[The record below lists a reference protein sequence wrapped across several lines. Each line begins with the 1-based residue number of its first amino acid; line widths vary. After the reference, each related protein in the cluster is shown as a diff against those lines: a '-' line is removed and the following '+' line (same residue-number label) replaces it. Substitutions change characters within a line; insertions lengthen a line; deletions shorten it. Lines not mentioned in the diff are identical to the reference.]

1 MTSANYSENR
11 KHDQALIPY
20 VGRLH
25 LDQAPFTADAGGQF
39 FYSDPEI
46 KQNLNL
52 LRHLTQSSN
61 LIPVVLSP
69 KDGGKSSLLQA
80 FIEESDNN
88 SKICKIDANHSNDK
102 PYILKE
108 IAKCFDIDSDKD
120 ELELLHLLHKK
131 ATALY
136 QDSKYPVIAIENAQ
150 HLQDDACK
158 LLLSL
163 QQGLE
168 DKINT
173 WHVLFFADCISGE
186 PPKLY
191 NIDLS
196 RYPQLHILLLE
207 PYTLEQ
213 TKNYISHRLAAAGHI
228 GDCPLTSDAI
238 NYIYQNSKGLPGKIN
253 ELTHSALLKLS
264 THSPDA
270 YSDLNQ
276 NIQSSPTGNR
286 LSFRTLFFGA
296 LIIMIVATV
305 LYIQEDINALFS
317 LNDQQQNLSAIETN
331 KEGVATKDASES
343 TPKKLADSIIPSAS
357 SPSEDI
363 NTINASNMNTGKP
376 EKDPSENKLPVRN
389 ETTTIQEVATRQ
401 EVTRAN
407 KTPVTNTAL
416 TQKPAA
422 SKKPSYLKVK
432 ELLPDTVHQKDWLL
446 KQQGK
451 YTVRLLGTL
460 KENVITTYLNEN
472 IIGKKFAH
480 EVSYYL
486 TKKNGKY
493 KYTLLYGVF
502 PGYSHAKAA
511 IKNLPTILKSNGPWP
526 VKLDDIKESIVRYR
540 ESTMV
545 NMKSPASIAVPTT
558 NQSQVETSKVTSKLP
573 KDKDS
578 DSFTIQLLSTSNK
591 KPLLSY
597 MKKYNLEDKSVLYK
611 TTRNGKDWY
620 VLFYGV
626 FKTRKMAES
635 FVNNLPED
643 ARASGPWIRKM
654 SDLQKGFRENTH

>member
-11 KHDQALIPY
+11 QHDQTLIPY

-25 LDQAPFTADAGGQF
+25 LDQAPFTEDSSGQF
-39 FYSDPEI
+39 FYTDPEI

-88 SKICKIDANHSNDK
+88 SKICKIDANYSNDK
-102 PYILKE
+102 SYILKE
-108 IAKCFDIDSDKD
+108 IAKCFDIDSNKD
-120 ELELLHLLHKK
+120 ESELLHLFHKK
-131 ATALY
+131 ATAFY
-136 QDSKYPVIAIENAQ
+136 RDSKYPVIAIENAQ

-228 GDCPLTSDAI
+228 GDCPLTGDAI
-238 NYIYQNSKGLPGKIN
+238 NYIYLNSKGLPGKIN
-253 ELTHSALLKLS
+253 DLAHSALLKLS
-264 THSPDA
+264 AQNPDA
-270 YSDLNQ
+270 YSDLTK
-276 NIQSSPTGNR
+276 NIQSSPTSNR
-286 LSFRTLFFGA
+286 LSFRTLFFGI
-296 LIIMIVATV
+296 LIILAAGTL

-317 LNDQQQNLSAIETN
+317 LNDQQQKPAAVKKDDNDKATVEADKKGL
-331 KEGVATKDASES
+331 ATKDASASAYKKPVDPMISS
-343 TPKKLADSIIPSAS
+343 TPT
-357 SPSEDI
+357 PSEEKKPATD
-363 NTINASNMNTGKP
+363 SDMNIKESAVTQEAPLK
-376 EKDPSENKLPVRN
+376 KTVSV
-389 ETTTIQEVATRQ
+389 TTI
-401 EVTRAN
+401 
-407 KTPVTNTAL
+407 TPT
-416 TQKPAA
+416 
-422 SKKPSYLKVK
+422 K
-432 ELLPDTVHQKDWLL
+432 ESSISTDLPYSRIQQLLPDTVHREDWLL

-451 YTVRLLGTL
+451 YTVRLLGTF
-460 KENVITTYLNEN
+460 KKNIITTYLNEN
-472 IIGKKFAH
+472 VIGKKFGH
-480 EVSYYL
+480 EISYYL
-486 TKKNGKY
+486 TEKNGKY
-493 KYTLLYGVF
+493 KYTLLYGIF

-526 VKLDDIKESIVRYR
+526 VKLDDIKKSITDYR
-540 ESTMV
+540 ESKLV
-545 NMKSPASIAVPTT
+545 NIKSPTSVTAPKVAKPKTSQPQIVTT
-558 NQSQVETSKVTSKLP
+558 KVTNKPS
-573 KDKDS
+573 KDKAP
-578 DSFTIQLLSTSNK
+578 DSFTVQLLGTSSK

-597 MKKYNLEDKSVLYK
+597 MKKYGLEDKSVLYK
-611 TTRNGKDWY
+611 TTRNNKDWY

-626 FKTRKMAES
+626 FETRKMAES
-635 FVNNLPED
+635 FVSNLPKD
-643 ARASGPWIRKM
+643 ARSSGPWIRKM
-654 SDLQKGFRENTH
+654 SDLQQGFR